1 MLNYKNIII
10 NELKKMGMTLSIAE
24 SVTGGMISSALV
36 DIEGASKVFKGGVVA
51 YTAESKNKFLSV
63 RNETIE
69 KYGEVSQQVAK
80 EMALGIK
87 NKLNTDFAIAVTGYA
102 RPIKNDETKEDLKD
116 DEANKCLVFFCI
128 IAVDVAYEFEMLNT
142 DEGRTH
148 NRITIASKVIE
159 EFFKLIYKL
168 KGNSKTNI

>member
-10 NELKKMGMTLSIAE
+10 GELEKMGMTLSIAE
-24 SVTGGMISSALV
+24 SVTGGMISSAIV

-51 YTAESKNKFLSV
+51 YTAESKSKFLGV
-63 RNETIE
+63 KNETIE

-87 NKLNTDFAIAVTGYA
+87 NKLDTDFAIAVTGYA
-102 RPIKNDETKEDLKD
+102 TPPKNDKEKEGQSSDSD
-116 DEANKCLVFFCI
+116 KCLVFFCI
-128 IAVDVAYEFEMLNT
+128 IAVDVAYEFEMLNP
-142 DEGRTH
+142 DQGRTH

-168 KGNSKTNI
+168 KGNSKTSI